1 MPTDLSN
8 SSQLKATRAD
18 ELDARPRPD
27 DVTLFERSASEL
39 AVMIRTGEVTSQ
51 ELVEQ
56 HIAYIQRINPYLN
69 AVVRDRFE
77 QARKEAMLADEELE
91 REGPENVPPF
101 HGVPCTI
108 KESFGLKGMP
118 NTAGLVARRHVRA
131 NEDATAVA
139 RVRRAGAIPLGVTNI
154 PELCMWYETH
164 NYIYGRT
171 NNAYSEAHICGGS
184 SGGEGSIIGAG
195 ASPFGLGSDIGG
207 SIRMPAFFNGV
218 FGHKPTGG
226 LIPSTGQFPRSE
238 GAALR
243 YYATGPLCRRAEDLG
258 PLTQIMAGPDG
269 RDLSCR
275 EDIELIDAPV
285 DVSKLRVY
293 VIDTNNFIDPTP
305 EIRDGVRRAAH
316 ALAQRGCKVERI
328 QIEDLRHSFEIW
340 SSMLG
345 SSDGPSFSE
354 LLGEGTPIQVMREF
368 GKWAARRSPH
378 TLPALALALS
388 EKITKVVTGRVEEMI
403 SKGNRLREELVEML
417 GDDAVI
423 LYPPFP
429 EVAPRHL
436 HPLYKPAHFVYT
448 GIINVMELPATQ
460 VPLGLSEELLP
471 LGVQVIAR
479 HGQDHLG
486 LAVARELEEIFG
498 GWIPPWKAS
507 AS

>member
-1 MPTDLSN
+1 MPSPLE
-8 SSQLKATRAD
+8 SSASAKATRAND
-18 ELDARPRPD
+18 LAARPVPTNAD
-27 DVTLFERSASEL
+27 LFERSATEL
-39 AVMIRTGEVTSQ
+39 ARMIRDGELSSR
-51 ELVEQ
+51 EMVEA
-56 HIAYIQRINPYLN
+56 HISYIQRINPLLN
-69 AVVRDRFE
+69 AVVRDRFAL
-77 QARKEAMLADEELE
+77 ARDEADRADEELE
-91 REGPENVPPF
+91 REGPEELPPF

-131 NEDATAVA
+131 HEDATAVA

-171 NNAYSEAHICGGS
+171 NNAYSEEHICGGS

-243 YYATGPLCRRAEDLG
+243 YYATGPLCRRAEDLA

-269 RDLSCR
+269 RDESCR
-275 EDIELIDAPV
+275 EDIALLDTPV

-316 ALAQRGCKVERI
+316 ALSQRGCQVERI
-328 QIEDLRHSFEIW
+328 HIEDLKHSFEIW

-345 SSDGPSFSE
+345 SSDGPTFSE
-354 LLGEGTPIQVMREF
+354 LLGEGTPIPVMRELRRWF
-368 GKWAARRSPH
+368 GRQSPH

-388 EKITKVVTGRVEEMI
+388 EKITKYATGRVEQMI
-403 SKGNRLREELVEML
+403 EKGNKLREELVDLL
-417 GDDAVI
+417 GDDAVL

-448 GIINVMELPATQ
+448 GIFNVMELPSTQ
-460 VPLGLSEELLP
+460 VPLGLSDELLP
-471 LGVQVIAR
+471 LGVQVVAR
-479 HGQDHLG
+479 HGQDHLS
-486 LAVARELEEIFG
+486 LAVAKELEDIFG
-498 GWIPPWKAS
+498 GWIAPWNAGRR
-507 AS
+507 